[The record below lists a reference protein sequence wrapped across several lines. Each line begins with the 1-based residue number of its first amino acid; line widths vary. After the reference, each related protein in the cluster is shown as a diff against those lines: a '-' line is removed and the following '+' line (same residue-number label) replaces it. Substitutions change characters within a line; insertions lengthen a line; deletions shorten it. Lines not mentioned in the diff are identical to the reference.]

1 MGLHRRRIV
10 VDPVCEMDVLSAVA
24 PCISYSGRRI
34 YYFCSPRCKQEFD
47 LSPTFHLDRLA
58 RTAAETRR
66 RLVDGRKP
74 GRRHENRRRS
84 MRLRTAMPA

>member
-1 MGLHRRRIV
+1 MKFQRRRIV
-10 VDPVCEMDVLSAVA
+10 VDPVCEMDVLSAKA

-58 RTAAETRR
+58 RTAAESRR
-66 RLVDGRKP
+66 RLVEGRQP
-74 GRRHENRRRS
+74 GRRNSNRRRLMAGRS
-84 MRLRTAMPA
+84 LQPA

>member
-1 MGLHRRRIV
+1 MRLQRRRIV
-10 VDPVCEMDVLSAVA
+10 VDPVCEMDVMSATA

-58 RTAAETRR
+58 RTAAESRR
-66 RLVDGRKP
+66 RLVDGRRP
-74 GRRHENRRRS
+74 GRRHGNRRRS
-84 MRLRTAMPA
+84 SRLHTLLPA